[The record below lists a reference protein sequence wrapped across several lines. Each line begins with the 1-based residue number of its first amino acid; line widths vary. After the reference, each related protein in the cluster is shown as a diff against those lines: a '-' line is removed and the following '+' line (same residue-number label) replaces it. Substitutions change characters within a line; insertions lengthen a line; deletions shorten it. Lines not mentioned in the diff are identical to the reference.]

1 MKEKKFPGKS
11 SQLPSKFYAM
21 VMPPKILNYIFG
33 RPKMFCK
40 KLEKNER
47 MG

>member
-11 SQLPSKFYAM
+11 SQLPSKFYDM
-21 VMPPKILNYIFG
+21 VMPPKSLNYIFG